1 MIANWLRLASL
12 VSVAVAAGAFVGCGA
27 EDLVANDVARDV
39 ASGDTASD
47 DVASDDNASLDES
60 DYGTAEEALMSC
72 TNPDGTNAVMA
83 ALAVAVAQDLGRWQT
98 GKDFVQGYNAGE
110 IVALGSGSDASGA
123 IGKSRCADGK
133 CARVQALLDLQLD
146 AAQNVYVQGSG
157 STKVLVNPQALRTRM
172 LGKWREQKTIDERA
186 KDGVTDQ
193 APKEEHKLSFASA
206 AKGGCDTNFTFNTS
220 KTTGAALQYPNQLKY
235 KLAFADIYNPYINFA
250 NLGGGKVS
258 IDPTYGLDEDPTA
271 AAQACTAACTKI
283 SVNSVA
289 GGCCSCGG
297 VTKKFVKA
305 AWNNTTFLCQ

>member
-1 MIANWLRLASL
+1 MMTSWFKFASFLPVALAAFTACS
-12 VSVAVAAGAFVGCGA
+12 AGDINSDDSEEALD
-27 EDLVANDVARDV
+27 E
-39 ASGDTASD
+39 DTAESM
-47 DVASDDNASLDES
+47 SL
-60 DYGTAEEALMSC
+60 GTVEQDLMSC

-110 IVALGSGSDASGA
+110 LVALGSGSDASGA
-123 IGKSRCADGK
+123 IGKNRCADGK

-146 AAQNVYVQGSG
+146 AAANKVYIQGSG
-157 STKVLVNPQALRTRM
+157 TTKVLLNPQALRTRM

-193 APKEEHKLSFASA
+193 APKEEHKLAFVSA
-206 AKGGCDTNFTFNTS
+206 AKGGCDTNFTFNAT

-235 KLAFADIYNPYINFA
+235 KLAFADIYNPYINFT

-258 IDPTYGLDEDPTA
+258 IDPTYGLDEDGTTA
-271 AAQACTAACTKI
+271 TGSCVAACTK
-283 SVNSVA
+283 VTTTNVA
-289 GGCCSCGG
+289 GACCSCGG